1 MNLLEVWI
9 GDLVKTEKVVIDRVE
24 KVKVYFKTVCWGC
37 REVNSSIFDS
47 IEDWKKSKAQKYY
60 LG

>member
-37 REVNSSIFDS
+37 CNAIC
-47 IEDWKKSKAQKYY
+47 
-60 LG
+60 

>member
-9 GDLVKTEKVVIDRVE
+9 GNIVRTKKVIVNRVG
-24 KVKVYFKTVCWGC
+24 KVKAYFKTVCWGC
-37 REVNSSIFDS
+37 REVKSRIFNS
-47 IEDWKKSKAQKYY
+47 IEDWGKFKVQKYY